1 MSGLFPSSLWVGT
14 TSVEPA
20 LVPRLDRNRPGKL
33 ARMCQQM
40 SPTLDLQ
47 CVVPQ
52 VKKSTMS
59 RSVAGTVSAKPSLLC
74 PRMAQTPG

>member
-20 LVPRLDRNRPGKL
+20 LVPRLDRYRPGKL

-47 CVVPQ
+47 CAVPAS
-52 VKKSTMS
+52 KKKHN
-59 RSVAGTVSAKPSLLC
+59 V
-74 PRMAQTPG
+74 